1 MRKVTLH
8 RSLIGQ
14 GPLILVNRK
23 HALCGT
29 GNAELSTYDAEYPDI
44 YLERRA
50 ARLLSACIAEIH
62 GGGKIVPV
70 SGWRSHA
77 EQQQLW
83 EDTLRTNGEAFT
95 RQYVAFPGCSE
106 HETGLAIDLGKAASD
121 IDFIRPDF
129 PYSGLCQTFR
139 RAALRYGFIERYAR
153 DKEEITGISHEPWHF
168 RYVGAPHTQLMY
180 ENRFCL
186 EEYTEWIREKERICT
201 LENGRTA
208 RVFYLPCTGTHTDCE
223 LPDGCCQIS
232 GNNVDGFVVT
242 AWGVGA

>member
-77 EQQQLW
+77 
-83 EDTLRTNGEAFT
+83 
-95 RQYVAFPGCSE
+95 
-106 HETGLAIDLGKAASD
+106 
-121 IDFIRPDF
+121 DFKKR
-129 PYSGLCQTFR
+129 S
-139 RAALRYGFIERYAR
+139 
-153 DKEEITGISHEPWHF
+153 
-168 RYVGAPHTQLMY
+168 
-180 ENRFCL
+180 
-186 EEYTEWIREKERICT
+186 
-201 LENGRTA
+201 
-208 RVFYLPCTGTHTDCE
+208 
-223 LPDGCCQIS
+223 
-232 GNNVDGFVVT
+232 
-242 AWGVGA
+242 

>member
-77 EQQQLW
+77 EQQQRW

-168 RYVGAPHTQLMY
+168 RYVGAPHAQLMY
-180 ENRFCL
+180 ENRF
-186 EEYTEWIREKERICT
+186 
-201 LENGRTA
+201 
-208 RVFYLPCTGTHTDCE
+208 
-223 LPDGCCQIS
+223 
-232 GNNVDGFVVT
+232 
-242 AWGVGA
+242 